1 MEKSIDD
8 IEFRKLVLK
17 MHDEGYIRDE
27 IVRKLDIKKSCYD
40 NIIGTFHNN
49 GLSVDAKL
57 NNDPFTKEED
67 KIILDNVDEDIKV
80 LIKKLN
86 RTYFKV
92 KGRKHYLK
100 KNNETKKEKTAKNI
114 NVNSGKFFKEEEIL
128 FIKERYEAGDK
139 VEDIARVLGR
149 SKLSIAKACVNR
161 KIKRLN
167 SHNRIIQKK
176 YTDKDVDI
184 VKKCIE
190 NGLKNKEIMK
200 KMDISEGKLA
210 RIIKENGLQR
220 KQTKE
225 KIRRAPENLNIPNG
239 YKYCLICEE
248 IKPLNSFSAL
258 ARNKDGK
265 RPWCKECEKKRVK
278 ELKENKKN
286 GK

>member
-17 MHDEGYIRDE
+17 MYDEGYTREE
-27 IVRKLDIKKSCYD
+27 ITKKLEMKKHCFD
-40 NIIGTFHNN
+40 NIITTFYNN
-49 GLSVDAKL
+49 ELDINTKL
-57 NNDPFTKEED
+57 NNDPFTEEED
-67 KIILDNVDEDIKV
+67 KFILDNIDKH
-80 LIKKLN
+80 KKILAKELKRAYYKTKDRARYLEKTN
-86 RTYFKV
+86 RA
-92 KGRKHYLK
+92 
-100 KNNETKKEKTAKNI
+100 KKEKIEKDTEI
-114 NVNSGKFFKEEEIL
+114 NKGKPFKEEEIL

-139 VEDIARVLGR
+139 VEDIANVLGR
-149 SKLSIAKACVNR
+149 SKTSIKNACINR
-161 KIKRLN
+161 GIKRAK
-167 SHNRIIQKK
+167 RIQRK

-184 VKKCIE
+184 VKECIE
-190 NGLKNKEIMK
+190 NGLKNKEIME

-210 RIIKENGLQR
+210 RIIKENSLQR
-220 KQTKE
+220 KQ

-265 RPWCKECEKKRVK
+265 RPWCRECEKKRNK
-278 ELKENKKN
+278 ELKEKKKN

>member
-17 MHDEGYIRDE
+17 MYDEGYTREE
-27 IVRKLDIKKSCYD
+27 IIKKLEMKKHCFD
-40 NIIGTFHNN
+40 NIITTFYNN
-49 GLSVDAKL
+49 ELDINTKL
-57 NNDPFTKEED
+57 NNGPFTEEED
-67 KIILDNVDEDIKV
+67 KFILDNIDKH
-80 LIKKLN
+80 KKILAKELKRAYYKTKDRARYLEKTN
-86 RTYFKV
+86 RV
-92 KGRKHYLK
+92 
-100 KNNETKKEKTAKNI
+100 KKEKIEKDTEI
-114 NVNSGKFFKEEEIL
+114 NKGKPFKEEEIL

-139 VEDIARVLGR
+139 VEDIANVLGR
-149 SKLSIAKACVNR
+149 SKISIANACIYR
-161 KIKRLN
+161 GIKRPN
-167 SHNRIIQKK
+167 IIQKK
-176 YTDKDVDI
+176 YTDRDVDI
-184 VKKCIE
+184 VKECIE
-190 NGLKNKEIMK
+190 NGLKNKEIME

-210 RIIKENGLQR
+210 RIIKENSLQR

-265 RPWCKECEKKRVK
+265 RPWCKECEKKRMK
-278 ELKENKKN
+278 ELKEKKKN